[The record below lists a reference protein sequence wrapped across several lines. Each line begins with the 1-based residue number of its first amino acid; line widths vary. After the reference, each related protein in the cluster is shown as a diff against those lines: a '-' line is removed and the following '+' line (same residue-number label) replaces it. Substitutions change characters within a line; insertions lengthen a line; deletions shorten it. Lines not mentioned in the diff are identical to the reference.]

1 MLNFLTTTAP
11 GDQRLGFKIKT
22 FSILISEEDISN
34 ELANYMTMTLDL
46 NVANLASYMNRT
58 VPNYD
63 ALINELDAQ
72 LETKL
77 KASNITILEL
87 FHRLAIR

>member
-1 MLNFLTTTAP
+1 
-11 GDQRLGFKIKT
+11 
-22 FSILISEEDISN
+22 
-34 ELANYMTMTLDL
+34 MTMTLDL

>member
-1 MLNFLTTTAP
+1 M
-11 GDQRLGFKIKT
+11 
-22 FSILISEEDISN
+22 EDISN